1 MIQEALVWV
10 GMLVMPIVI
19 CARKSAMPRDLKLSA
34 HARNIMLATFSGL
47 GVVNL
52 QGYEIKVTK
61 LYVVL

>member
-1 MIQEALVWV
+1 
-10 GMLVMPIVI
+10 MP
-19 CARKSAMPRDLKLSA
+19 SDMETSA